1 MSLERYTEDVDF
13 ANDLIHSELFRPPY
27 ARITPA
33 QARFLGQRYKLV
45 MWDIISRD
53 YNRKLS
59 PRTCLK
65 NVTKH
70 LAPGAIVVFHDSE
83 KGLPQH
89 ALRPCPARWR
99 RSGRWGS
106 NAKPSNSDMRFVV
119 AITAAS
125 GAIYARLTIERL
137 LASPCVSE
145 IALVCSRHAREVMAH
160 EGVSLP
166 VDGRIREYAND
177 DMFAPPASG
186 SARYDGMAVV
196 PSTVGT
202 VGRVAAGTAQSLIER
217 AADVMLKGERRRLVF
232 VVRETPLSLIH
243 LRNMAALTEAGAVI
257 LPASPS
263 FSCRAAGR
271 RGAVRYGRRPRRSIA
286 RGRYIAL

>member
-1 MSLERYTEDVDF
+1 
-13 ANDLIHSELFRPPY
+13 
-27 ARITPA
+27 
-33 QARFLGQRYKLV
+33 
-45 MWDIISRD
+45 
-53 YNRKLS
+53 
-59 PRTCLK
+59 
-65 NVTKH
+65 
-70 LAPGAIVVFHDSE
+70 
-83 KGLPQH
+83 
-89 ALRPCPARWR
+89 
-99 RSGRWGS
+99 
-106 NAKPSNSDMRFVV
+106 MRFVV

-166 VDGRIREYAND
+166 VDTRIREYAND

-217 AADVMLKGERRRLVF
+217 AADVMLKERRRLVF
-232 VVRETPLSLIH
+232 VVRETRSRRGRCRPPGRPGVRRGGDPARI
-243 LRNMAALTEAGAVI
+243 AVV
-257 LPASPS
+257 L
-263 FSCRAAGR
+263 CRAAGH
-271 RGAVRYGRRPRRSIA
+271 RGAVRYGRRPRCSIA
-286 RGRYIAL
+286 RGRYTAL